1 MKCETIWSWG
11 VIRPYLSF
19 VLAKY
24 YGGLVK
30 LRRGVSLIWL
40 EFWRLLSIGWAEQ
53 TDSCPYEWRW
63 SWSRNVVGT
72 GGIRDLYCLQPLQI
86 SSSIWS
92 WYCSEFKRIQ
102 LTPNLLSHETEKA
115 KPRHS
120 WEMFF
125 RNAQFPRNS
134 SLIHH
139 NYLSLLASRSDSSRQ
154 RMSFSRT
161 SQELVS
167 RIPFIWQP
175 SIRIFVP
182 GPLTFR
188 MMLLVVS
195 SMNSTRTCVT
205 PPREPVI
212 CQNSHLYSLRLN
224 CVVSRYWIRGIVP
237 RTSTSENYWISSVFT
252 SE

>member
-1 MKCETIWSWG
+1 MSRGDHNLEMLREPAVFITYTASNLY
-11 VIRPYLSF
+11 RPVAPSELDIVASF
-19 VLAKY
+19 K
-24 YGGLVK
+24 
-30 LRRGVSLIWL
+30 R
-40 EFWRLLSIGWAEQ
+40 
-53 TDSCPYEWRW
+53 
-63 SWSRNVVGT
+63 
-72 GGIRDLYCLQPLQI
+72 
-86 SSSIWS
+86 
-92 WYCSEFKRIQ
+92 RIQ

-120 WEMFF
+120 RERCSFVMHK
-125 RNAQFPRNS
+125 FPATAAS
-134 SLIHH
+134 YIHH
-139 NYLSLLASRSDSSRQ
+139 IYLSLLASRSDSSKQ

-205 PPREPVI
+205 PPREPVV
-212 CQNSHLYSLRLN
+212 CQNSYLYSLRLN
-224 CVVSRYWIRGIVP
+224 CVVSRYWIREIVP
-237 RTSTSENYWISSVFT
+237 RTSTSKNYWISSVFT
-252 SE
+252 SK